1 MLGRTA
7 DTLIARF
14 GWRRGL
20 RLLAQLR
27 LARHLP
33 AGRMVRV
40 DVPILAAPA
49 YLRART
55 TDRLVLKELLL
66 QGSFDFTGSLEPRFI
81 VDAGA
86 NIGLISAFLASRFP
100 KARILALEIEPGNFA
115 LLRRNVQP
123 YANVTPIHAG
133 LWSHATSLVVA
144 NPDAG
149 EWAFR
154 ATELTTGHP
163 PPRSVPAFS
172 VADLMRQFDARQVDV
187 LKVDI
192 EGGELEVFGPAAEE
206 WVDRVALIAV
216 ELHDRLVPGCER
228 VVADRLRGR
237 FARIRSGALDIFT
250 RRGAEGPGVPA
261 SS

>member
-1 MLGRTA
+1 MLGRTTDA
-7 DTLIARF
+7 LIARF

-20 RLLAQLR
+20 RLFAQLR
-27 LARHLP
+27 LAQLLP
-33 AGRMVRV
+33 AGRIVRV
-40 DVPILAAPA
+40 DVPILTEPA

-66 QGSFDFTGSLEPRFI
+66 QGSFDFAASLQPRFI

-100 KARILALEIEPGNFA
+100 DARILALEIDSGNFE
-115 LLRRNVQP
+115 LLRRNVRP

-154 ATELTTGHP
+154 ATEPATGHP
-163 PPRSVPAFS
+163 PTRSVPALS
-172 VADLMRQFDARQVDV
+172 VADLMRQFDVRHVDV

-216 ELHDRLVPGCER
+216 ELHERLVPGCER
-228 VVADRLRGR
+228 VVANRLRGR
-237 FARIRSGALDIFT
+237 FARSRSGALDVFT
-250 RRGAEGPGVPA
+250 RAKSPQSPGPAA
-261 SS
+261 S